1 MAASAILE
9 VDVFV
14 ANNGYRWDS
23 HDKFQQVV
31 SWKIDVSGIHSSYV
45 CFIELLPLRMC
56 QESECEI
63 VPVEVPAFVR
73 ILILSFVRKCGTF
86 TCPNRFLY
94 VVTCPKVLMFFISDR
109 FKKYM

>member
-56 QESECEI
+56 
-63 VPVEVPAFVR
+63 
-73 ILILSFVRKCGTF
+73 
-86 TCPNRFLY
+86 
-94 VVTCPKVLMFFISDR
+94 
-109 FKKYM
+109 